1 MLESGGER
9 GVSALFSSR
18 TTPLPE
24 ALCSSSEPRS
34 RNLAGHAGQG
44 GGACCYRDSSAAWKN
59 QMSWLPAGRAYV
71 IKLSHDKQS
80 RAGVRAKNCSFA
92 LVKCRIRRLLLS
104 HTNSSSNFSP
114 RPTLI
119 PSPPS
124 PSPAPPP
131 HCLLN
136 LEFDVTHP
144 STPEAVLS
152 PRVPSSSASV
162 SSSHSQ
168 KWPSQDNK

>member
-131 HCLLN
+131 LLTEFRVRCHTSQYARGSPVSQGPIQLSICLL
-136 LEFDVTHP
+136 
-144 STPEAVLS
+144 LS
-152 PRVPSSSASV
+152 LSEVAQSG
-162 SSSHSQ
+162 Q
-168 KWPSQDNK
+168 